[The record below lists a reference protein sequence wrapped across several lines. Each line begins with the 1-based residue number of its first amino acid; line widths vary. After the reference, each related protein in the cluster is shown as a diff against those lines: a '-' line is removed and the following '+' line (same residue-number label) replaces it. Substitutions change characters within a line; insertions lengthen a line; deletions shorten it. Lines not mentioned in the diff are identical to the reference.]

1 MSGQQLCVG
10 LKQLFLGDKDGPA
23 VKWLLKIQPLLA
35 YVATLPCETLVSHKK
50 RLTINYKAVQLHRP
64 YLRYGGVVNNQTKK
78 GG

>member
-10 LKQLFLGDKDGPA
+10 LKQLFLRGKDGPA

-35 YVATLPCETLVSHKK
+35 YVATLPCETLVSHNK
-50 RLTINYKAVQLHRP
+50 RLTINYKAVQLYRP

-78 GG
+78 G